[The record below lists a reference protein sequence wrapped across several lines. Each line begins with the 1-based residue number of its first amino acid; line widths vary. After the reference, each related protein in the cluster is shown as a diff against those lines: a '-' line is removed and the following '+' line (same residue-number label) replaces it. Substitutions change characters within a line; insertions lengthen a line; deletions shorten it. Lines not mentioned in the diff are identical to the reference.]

1 MFECW
6 MLMAFFITF
15 NVVTFGG
22 CEKRAIKKSNKRAIN
37 SNDKLMFVVTI
48 PQRMWNKQSQIYM
61 MYNLH
66 IHTYMLLL
74 WVILPH

>member
-1 MFECW
+1 
-6 MLMAFFITF
+6 MAFFITF

-48 PQRMWNKQSQIYM
+48 PQRM
-61 MYNLH
+61 
-66 IHTYMLLL
+66 
-74 WVILPH
+74 